1 MGETKERQ
9 KAKHEEAE
17 KYLMALATET
27 STTGRVVCLVVVPS
41 IPLRFFTGD

>member
-27 STTGRVVCLVVVPS
+27 STTGRDYVFCAV
-41 IPLRFFTGD
+41 T